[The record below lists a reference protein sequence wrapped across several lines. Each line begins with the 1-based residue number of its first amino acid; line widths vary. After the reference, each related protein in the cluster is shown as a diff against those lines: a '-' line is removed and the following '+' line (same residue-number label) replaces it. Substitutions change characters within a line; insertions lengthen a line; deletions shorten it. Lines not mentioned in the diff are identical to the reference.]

1 MSFTHSRSDRSEQQY
16 RKSGRSASFNQ
27 QRTSSGSYG
36 KGAGGGPAPS
46 PSLSSSSSLSSNR
59 SFKKSNN
66 SQGGQSRVN
75 SRSVNTSESVDASAA
90 RNIQNGA
97 HVQPQLQG
105 ASNAPVGSSAAKLV
119 ESPATQ
125 RSTRAVPKAP
135 TSQPAT
141 MSSDCSFPTT
151 PAKGDASK
159 AFSLQFGSIS
169 PGFMNGMQIPARTSS
184 APPNL
189 DEQKCDLARHDSSFR
204 PVPNLP
210 TPVAKQQLP
219 RNDSVVTDQSNS
231 GEAYPVPKVKKDA
244 QVSAPP
250 PVNQTQKPSLL
261 NMPMTSLQMPFH
273 HQPQVSLPF
282 GGPNPQIQSQSVT
295 ATSLQMPMHMPLT
308 MRNAPQ
314 VQQQVF
320 VQGLQTHPL
329 PAQGMMHQGQ
339 GLSFTPPIGGQL
351 APPLSNLGMGIA
363 PQYSQQQG
371 GNFGVPRKT
380 TPVKITH
387 PDTHEELRLDKR
399 TDTYSDGVSSG
410 PRSHPNLPSQSQPV
424 PPFAPSHSI
433 NYYSN
438 SYNTNSLFYPPQ
450 SSLPLASSQIPSNA
464 QGPRFNYPV
473 SQGHQNISFM
483 NSVAAHGLLP
493 VNKSINLAHDTSE
506 SPNAQPARDAHSV
519 TSSASS
525 GSIQVTVKPATVS
538 VGEKVAY
545 SALPSGLPGVE
556 KVGSL
561 KPSVQAIEV
570 STSQSQRVLDTCLES
585 SVQHP
590 KPGSESS
597 TSKSLP
603 ATSKHSGGVPAINLD
618 ESLPC
623 NSLSSDPAATS
634 EDAMPVVASN
644 EGRKTESLS
653 RSNSIKDY
661 QKKPGKRGHIQP
673 PNQSLSTSNL
683 VADTAEHGISSDS
696 AVSETVEAK
705 AALTSSATA
714 AVLSQSTRE
723 LPTIN
728 IASPSSFEPSSAT
741 AVVLSQSTRE
751 LPTINVASPSS
762 LEPKIESKRE
772 GLTSFS
778 SEVSASGRSVDS
790 LDMVQHAKMDGSS
803 KLDEQLKPEISGIK
817 DEEEKNLPEEHLKN
831 NASLEIPSQ
840 LVPLKSMERKSNQES
855 VMKATATCNDI
866 PISGTSLRVPD
877 EDVGGNIENAR
888 VTDST
893 VSTSTIADSAYV
905 EGSHVDM
912 TFGSDVSSSATDSN
926 EITVTK
932 SDESEQLSARIP
944 TPDLSES
951 TLKYESEGV
960 PIPSSR
966 DKPALELGRTKSTI
980 TKGKKKRREILQKAD
995 AAGTTSDLYMA
1006 YKGPE
1011 EKETDVPLASAEINS
1026 IGVNLNQASHE
1037 GPQVDAIESKKIAQN
1052 KAEPDDWEDA
1062 ADISTPKLETS
1073 DNGENAH
1080 GGLVNHEKDGSGN
1093 IAKKYSR
1100 DFLLKFAEQCTDLP
1114 QGFEIISDISE
1125 VLTAVNVSASHFV
1138 DRDSYPSPGR
1148 IIDRQSSGSRLD
1160 RRSSGMVDDDR
1171 WIKPPGSFGPGT
1183 DLRLDLG
1190 YGAAAG
1196 FRPGQGGNFGV
1207 LRNPRTQAPMPYVGG
1222 ILAGPMQP
1230 MGPQGGT
1237 PRNSPDAD
1245 RWQRASNYQQK
1256 GLIPSPQTPLQMMH
1270 RAERK
1275 YEVGKVADEN
1285 DAKQRQ
1291 LKAILNKLTPQ
1302 NFEKLFEQ
1310 VKAVKIDN
1318 LGTLNGVI
1326 SQIFDKALMEPT
1338 FCEMYANFCYHLAG
1352 ELPDFSEDNEK
1363 ITFKRILLNKCQEEF
1378 ERGERE
1384 QEEANKVEEEGEA
1397 KQSEEQREE
1406 KRIKARRRM
1415 LGNIRLI
1422 GELYKKKMLTERI
1435 MHECI
1440 KKLLGEYE
1448 HPDEEDFEALCKL
1461 MSTIG
1466 DMIDHP
1472 KAKEHMDAYFERMA
1486 KLSNNMK
1493 LSSRVRFMLKD
1504 VIDLRKNKWQQRRKV
1519 EGPKKIEEVHRDAA
1533 QERQAQASRLTRGP
1547 GINPATRRAPMDFGP
1562 RGSMLS
1568 SPGAQ
1573 MGSFRGLPTQLR
1585 GFGAQDVRMDDRQSF
1600 EARTLSV
1607 PLPQRPIGDDSITL
1621 GPQGGLARGMSFRG
1635 PPVMSSAPLA
1645 DVSPTSGDS
1654 RRMAAGLNGFSSLSE
1669 RTTYGSREDLMPRNR
1684 FAAPAAYDQWS
1695 SQERGM
1701 NFGNR
1706 DLRTPDRSFDGSPAA
1721 SPPAQG
1727 QTSGFTQNIP
1737 PEKGWPEERLRDMSM
1752 GAIKEFYSARDE
1764 KEVALC
1770 IKDLNST
1777 SYHPTMIALWIT
1789 DSFERKDM
1797 ERDLLAKLLVNLTR
1811 SHDGVLSQV
1820 QLVQGFESVLS
1831 TLEDSVND
1839 APKAAEFLGRI
1850 FAEVIVENVISLR
1863 DIGRLIY
1870 DGGEEP
1876 RRLLDIGLAGD
1887 VLGSTL
1893 GIIKTE
1899 KGENVLNEIRAS
1911 SNLQLEDFL
1920 PPDQE
1925 Y

>member
-1 MSFTHSRSDRSEQQY
+1 MSFNHSRSDRSDQQY

-27 QRTSSGSYG
+27 QRTSSGAYG

-46 PSLSSSSSLSSNR
+46 PSFSSSSSLSSNR

-66 SQGGQSRVN
+66 AQGGQSRLN
-75 SRSVNTSESVDASAA
+75 SPAVNTSESSNASASG
-90 RNIQNGA
+90 NIQNGA

-105 ASNAPVGSSAAKLV
+105 ASDAPVGRGAAKPV
-119 ESPATQ
+119 DSPATQ

-135 TSQPAT
+135 SSHPGT
-141 MSSDCSFPTT
+141 MSSDSSFPTT
-151 PAKGDASK
+151 PTKAPGEESK

-189 DEQKCDLARHDSSFR
+189 DEQKRDQAHHDSSFR
-204 PVPNLP
+204 SVPHLPIPVP
-210 TPVAKQQLP
+210 KQQLSG
-219 RNDSVVTDQSNS
+219 RDSVATDQSIS
-231 GEAYPVPKVKKDA
+231 GEAHPVPKVKKDA
-244 QVSAPP
+244 QASVPP

-261 NMPMTSLQMPFH
+261 NMSMTSMQVPFH
-273 HQPQVSLPF
+273 HQPQVSMQF

-295 ATSLQMPMHMPLT
+295 ATSIQMPMHMPLP
-308 MRNAPQ
+308 MGNAPQ

-320 VQGLQTHPL
+320 VQGLQAHPL
-329 PAQGMMHQGQ
+329 PPQGMMHQGQ
-339 GLSFTPPIGGQL
+339 GLSFAPPIGGQL
-351 APPLSNLGMGIA
+351 APQLGNLGMGIA

-371 GNFGVPRKT
+371 GKFGVPRKT
-380 TPVKITH
+380 TSVKITH

-399 TDTYSDGVSSG
+399 VDTYSDGGSSR
-410 PRSHPNLPSQSQPV
+410 PRSHPNMPSQSLPI
-424 PPFAPSHSI
+424 PSFAPSHSI
-433 NYYSN
+433 NYYPN
-438 SYNTNSLFYPPQ
+438 SYNTNSMFYLPP
-450 SSLPLASSQIPSNA
+450 SSLASSQIAPNA

-483 NSVAAHGLLP
+483 NSAAAHGSLP
-493 VNKSINLAHDTSE
+493 VNKSINLAQGTSE
-506 SPNAQPARDAHSV
+506 SPNVEPTRDAHNV
-519 TSSASS
+519 TSSAPS
-525 GSIQVTVKPATVS
+525 GSTQVTVKPATVS
-538 VGEKVAY
+538 VREKVAD
-545 SALPSGLPGVE
+545 SSLSSSLLAVE

-561 KPSVQAIEV
+561 KPSVPASEV
-570 STSQSQRVLDTCLES
+570 SSSQAQRDLDTCPES
-585 SVQHP
+585 SVQQP

-603 ATSKHSGGVPAINLD
+603 AAAKHSRGVPATNLD
-618 ESLPC
+618 ESLPS
-623 NSLSSDPAATS
+623 NSLSSAPAATS
-634 EDAMPVVASN
+634 EESMPVVASD
-644 EGRKTESLS
+644 EGRKRESLS

-661 QKKPGKRGHIQP
+661 QKKLGKKGHIQP
-673 PNQSLSTSNL
+673 PNQYTSTSNM
-683 VADTAEHGISSDS
+683 ASHTAEHGISSDS

-705 AALTSSATA
+705 TALTSSAA
-714 AVLSQSTRE
+714 NVLSQSTRE
-723 LPTIN
+723 LPIIN
-728 IASPSSFEPSSAT
+728 DASPSSI
-741 AVVLSQSTRE
+741 E
-751 LPTINVASPSS
+751 L
-762 LEPKIESKRE
+762 KIESKRE
-772 GLTSFS
+772 GLTSVS
-778 SEVSASGRSVDS
+778 SEVSGTGRSVDS

-803 KLDEQLKPEISGIK
+803 KLDEQPKPEISGIK
-817 DEEEKNLPEEHLKN
+817 DEEEKNLPEEHLKDD
-831 NASLEIPSQ
+831 ASLEIPSQ
-840 LVPLKSMERKSNQES
+840 SVPLKSMELKSDRQS
-855 VMKATATCNDI
+855 ASKGTATCIDV
-866 PISGTSLRVPD
+866 PISGTAQRVLN
-877 EDVGGNIENAR
+877 EDVGGNIENDR
-888 VTDST
+888 VTDTRDVSASRIVDST
-893 VSTSTIADSAYV
+893 DV

-912 TFGSDVSSSATDSN
+912 TFGSGASSSATDSN
-926 EITVTK
+926 EITVNK
-932 SDESEQLSARIP
+932 SGALNQQSAPVP

-951 TLKYESEGV
+951 TSKYEGEGV
-960 PIPSSR
+960 PVPSSK
-966 DKPALELGRTKSTI
+966 DKPVPELSRTKSTI
-980 TKGKKKRREILQKAD
+980 TRGKKRIKEILQKAD
-995 AAGTTSDLYMA
+995 AAGTSDLYMA

-1011 EKETDVPLASAEINS
+1011 EKETVIPSANAESNS
-1026 IGVNLNQASHE
+1026 IGVNLKLVSLEA
-1037 GPQVDAIESKKIAQN
+1037 PLVDAIESEKIAQN

-1073 DNGENAH
+1073 DNGKKAH

-1114 QGFEIISDISE
+1114 QGFEIASDIAE
-1125 VLTAVNVSASHFV
+1125 ALMAANGNASHFV
-1138 DRDSYPSPGR
+1138 GHDSYPSPGR

-1160 RRSSGMVDDDR
+1160 RRASGMVDDDR
-1171 WIKPPGSFGPGT
+1171 WNKLPGSFGPGR

-1190 YGAAAG
+1190 YGAAVG

-1207 LRNPRTQAPMPYVGG
+1207 LRHPRAQVHLSYVGG

-1230 MGPQGGT
+1230 MGPQGGM

-1245 RWQRASNYQQK
+1245 RWQRAANYQQR

-1275 YEVGKVADEN
+1275 YEVGKVADEEE
-1285 DAKQRQ
+1285 AKQRQ
-1291 LKAILNKLTPQ
+1291 LKGILNKLTPQ
-1302 NFEKLFEQ
+1302 NFDKLFEQ
-1310 VKAVKIDN
+1310 VKAVNIDN
-1318 LGTLNGVI
+1318 AVTLTGVI

-1352 ELPDFSEDNEK
+1352 ELPDLSEDNEK
-1363 ITFKRILLNKCQEEF
+1363 ITFKRLLLNKCQEEF

-1397 KQSEEQREE
+1397 KQSEEEREE

-1448 HPDEEDFEALCKL
+1448 NPDEEDVEALCKL

-1472 KAKEHMDAYFERMA
+1472 KAKVHMDAYFERMA

-1504 VIDLRKNKWQQRRKV
+1504 AIDLRKNKWQQRRKV

-1533 QERQAQASRLTRGP
+1533 QERQAQTSRLARGP

-1562 RGSMLS
+1562 RGSMIS

-1573 MGSFRGLPTQLR
+1573 MGSFRTQLR
-1585 GFGAQDVRMDDRQSF
+1585 GFGAHDVRMDDRQSF

-1607 PLPQRPIGDDSITL
+1607 PLTQRPIGDDSITL

-1635 PPVMSSAPLA
+1635 PPVMSGAPLA

-1654 RRMAAGLNGFSSLSE
+1654 RRMAAAGLNGFSSPSE
-1669 RTTYGSREDLMPRNR
+1669 RTTYGSREDLMPRYVTDR

-1701 NFGNR
+1701 NFVNR
-1706 DLRTPDRSFDGSPAA
+1706 DLRTPDRSFDRPLAA
-1721 SPPAQG
+1721 SPPARG

-1737 PEKGWPEERLRDMSM
+1737 PEKDWPEDRLRDMSM

-1777 SYHPTMIALWIT
+1777 SFHPTMIALWVT

-1811 SHDGVLSQV
+1811 FHDGVLSQV
-1820 QLVQGFESVLS
+1820 QLVKGFESVLS
-1831 TLEDSVND
+1831 TLEDAVND

-1850 FAEVIVENVISLR
+1850 FAKVIVENVISLR
-1863 DIGRLIY
+1863 EIGHLIY

-1876 RRLLDIGLAGD
+1876 GRLREIGLAGD

-1899 KGENVLNEIRAS
+1899 KGENVLNEIGAS
-1911 SNLQLEDFL
+1911 SNLRLEDFR
-1920 PPDQE
+1920 PPHPFKSRILE
-1925 Y
+1925 NFI